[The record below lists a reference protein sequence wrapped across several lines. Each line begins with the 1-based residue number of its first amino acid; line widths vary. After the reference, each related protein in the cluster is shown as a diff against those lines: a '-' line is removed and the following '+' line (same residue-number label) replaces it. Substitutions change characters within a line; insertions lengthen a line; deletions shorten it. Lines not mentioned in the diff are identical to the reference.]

1 MSIGRGKLIEDLKFA
16 LAGLPQAVTTTK
28 AYFNG
33 STTTGAGV
41 AIDTQPYDE
50 IVFGLLVGAMGAGGT
65 MEAAVWESD
74 TDNTEAASAVTGAD
88 FTDVT
93 TANDYGGQLGSIK
106 CKNYK
111 RYMYIRTVSAS
122 ATSVTFASGAVLG
135 RADGMPIANEPVFD
149 LNHA

>member
-16 LAGLPQAVTTTK
+16 LTGLPQAVTTTK

-41 AIDTQPYDE
+41 GIDTQPYDE
-50 IVFGLLVGAMGAGGT
+50 VVFCLIAGAMAAAGT
-65 MEAAVWESD
+65 MSAAIYESD
-74 TDNTEAASAVTGAD
+74 TDNTEAATAITGAD
-88 FTDVT
+88 FTDIT
-93 TANDYGGQLGSIK
+93 TANDYAGQVGSIK

-122 ATSVTFASGAVLG
+122 ATSITFASGAVLG
-135 RADGMPIANEPVFD
+135 RSDQMPITNSPVFD